1 MSQGDLTQDP
11 HDPDAETRSTEQINS
26 DETEIAAPSATSELA
41 ELIVA
46 ERRGER
52 KESVDAEEQVEL
64 AAEDEN
70 AKIDWSIVVP
80 LLVVVAAVVAWGL
93 LATDSFSRF
102 ADTSFSWVIN
112 NLGWAFVLF
121 GTIFVFF
128 VLVIAFS
135 NFGTIRLGKSD
146 EQPEFRTSSWIAMMF
161 AAGMGIG
168 LMFYGASE
176 PLAMYRDGVPGHQ
189 PHEVGTALA
198 QTMFHW
204 SLHPWAIY
212 AILGLAIAYSTF
224 RLGRKQLLS
233 SAFIPLI
240 GEKGV
245 NGFWGKLIDGFAIFA
260 TIFGTACSLGLGAMQ
275 ISSGLNASGFV
286 DSPSTKLTVGIVS
299 VLTLAFLLSAMSGVG
314 KGIQWLSNFNMAIA
328 ALLAIFVFVFGPTVS
343 TLNFLPTGVGA
354 YLSQFFEMAGRTA
367 ENQNGEAGDFLS
379 GWTIFYWAW
388 WIAWTPFVG
397 MFIARIS
404 RGRTLRQF
412 VIVTIVVPTTVL
424 ILAFTIFGGTTI
436 SFNRDNIPGFDG
448 TSSTESVLY
457 AMFEQLPLYSITS
470 VLLIVILSIFFITSA
485 DSASVVMGTMS
496 SKGDPAPKK
505 LIVLF
510 WGACMMGI
518 AVVML
523 LTGGED
529 ALSGLQS
536 LTILSALPFSVIL
549 IFIGIAFLR
558 DLTTDPLAIRNTY
571 ARSAMRAAVIKGLEE
586 YGDDFELTVNQA
598 DEGKGAGADF
608 DSTAAHV
615 TDWYQR
621 TNEDGENVGYDY
633 ETGTWADGY
642 EAEDSDSESE
652 SGSKKD

>member
-11 HDPDAETRSTEQINS
+11 HDPDADTRSTEQINS

-388 WIAWTPFVG
+388 WISWSPFVG
-397 MFIARIS
+397 TFLARIS
-404 RGRTLRQF
+404 RGRTIREFCLG
-412 VIVTIVVPTTVL
+412 VMLIPAGLSTVWF
-424 ILAFTIFGGTTI
+424 AIFGGTAI
-436 SFNRDNIPGFDG
+436 KFEQDGRSIYGEG
-448 TSSTESVLY
+448 TSE
-457 AMFEQLPLYSITS
+457 EQLFN
-470 VLLIVILSIFFITSA
+470 LLHQLPGGFYIGIFAVILLGTFFITSA
-485 DSASVVMGTMS
+485 DSASTVMASMSQNGKSDANPWIAAVWGLGTAFV
-496 SKGDPAPKK
+496 GLTL
-505 LIVLF
+505 LI
-510 WGACMMGI
+510 A
-518 AVVML
+518 
-523 LTGGED
+523 GGSD
-529 ALSGLQS
+529 ALGALQS
-536 LTILSALPFSVIL
+536 VTIVAATPFLLIL
-549 IFIGIAFLR
+549 ILLMFAIVKDVSNDTIYLDKKEQDRFNR
-558 DLTTDPLAIRNTY
+558 QLAIERRMHRDQLELDRKKEQVKRMLRPRN
-571 ARSAMRAAVIKGLEE
+571 
-586 YGDDFELTVNQA
+586 
-598 DEGKGAGADF
+598 
-608 DSTAAHV
+608 
-615 TDWYQR
+615 
-621 TNEDGENVGYDY
+621 
-633 ETGTWADGY
+633 
-642 EAEDSDSESE
+642 
-652 SGSKKD
+652 